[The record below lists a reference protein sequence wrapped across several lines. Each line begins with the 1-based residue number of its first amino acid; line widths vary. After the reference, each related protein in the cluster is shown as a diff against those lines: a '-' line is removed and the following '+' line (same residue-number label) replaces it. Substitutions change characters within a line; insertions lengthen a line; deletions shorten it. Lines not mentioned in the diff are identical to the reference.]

1 MGLPDLGRRGQGWV
15 WMQVVLMAAVPLVAS
30 WAPPW
35 PSGMRVPMSVMGA
48 GLVVAGCALMVL
60 GILGLG
66 PSFAVPPGPG
76 VNAQLVTTG
85 IYARARHPIFG
96 AWILMGWGFGVALSP
111 WAVPVAALLTLE
123 LLGKTAVEE
132 RFLAARYPGY
142 REYRARVPRT
152 FLPRLRR
159 PLAGEGRSPAA

>member
-1 MGLPDLGRRGQGWV
+1 
-15 WMQVVLMAAVPLVAS
+15 
-30 WAPPW
+30 
-35 PSGMRVPMSVMGA
+35 MSVVGA
-48 GLVVAGCALMVL
+48 GLVVAGCVLMVL

-76 VNAQLVTTG
+76 VDAQLVTTG

-111 WAVPVAALLTLE
+111 WAIPVAALLTLE

-159 PLAGEGRSPAA
+159 PPSGMGQHPAP